1 MLFDLENDPQ
11 ELNDLGSDPDHAD
24 VRRRMHE
31 AIFDWARRH
40 HNRITR
46 SPEQIASMSNRE
58 PPGIL
63 IGVWDEKDYE
73 ENFGKKFSERP

>member
-1 MLFDLENDPQ
+1 
-11 ELNDLGSDPDHAD
+11 
-24 VRRRMHE
+24 MHE
-31 AIFDWARRH
+31 AIFEWARRH

-46 SPEQIASMSNRE
+46 SPEQIEKMSNRE

-73 ENFGKKFSERP
+73 DHFGKKFSDRP